1 MTTTHPLEQ
10 PEDTMKPHSPTL
22 LGIAVAIALAGG
34 LAMAQT
40 APKARVAKSDP
51 ALEAQLASAQKAL
64 DAAARRVAEINRELG
79 RDGVANVQIIE
90 RRGGGGRPVIGVVL
104 APDAQSGVRIAGVTP
119 ESGAAKAGLKA
130 GDRITSVNGTQVL
143 GSDGEMRLDNL
154 RKLMADLDS
163 GKAVRIG
170 YARDGKVQAVNV
182 TPSPDVDLVW
192 VGTPSPDMQMRKI
205 RVPGMAPDVSEEV
218 IRIGPR
224 PDCKGKD
231 CKFPA
236 LAEAFRWNGL
246 NLASVDPKLGR
257 YFGTDRGVL
266 VLSAGPDLATLQPGD
281 VIQKIDGH
289 AVGSPREAMDA
300 LRGKNA
306 DELALVEYLRDHKV
320 ASTRIK
326 APKLSFIPPPP
337 PPVPPVP
344 PVAPMRAPKAPPAPP
359 VPPAPPAAF
368 EENAEIIL
376 RGLPGDGAAPA
387 PDAQGNVVI
396 VHTDKRSDTL

>member
-1 MTTTHPLEQ
+1 
-10 PEDTMKPHSPTL
+10 MKPHSPTL

-51 ALEAQLASAQKAL
+51 ALEAQLASAQKEL

-192 VGTPSPDMQMRKI
+192 VGPPSPNMQMR
-205 RVPGMAPDVSEEV
+205 
-218 IRIGPR
+218 
-224 PDCKGKD
+224 
-231 CKFPA
+231 
-236 LAEAFRWNGL
+236 
-246 NLASVDPKLGR
+246 
-257 YFGTDRGVL
+257 
-266 VLSAGPDLATLQPGD
+266 
-281 VIQKIDGH
+281 
-289 AVGSPREAMDA
+289 GSPLPSAM
-300 LRGKNA
+300 
-306 DELALVEYLRDHKV
+306 
-320 ASTRIK
+320 S
-326 APKLSFIPPPP
+326 PKTWSYVRFSL
-337 PPVPPVP
+337 
-344 PVAPMRAPKAPPAPP
+344 MM
-359 VPPAPPAAF
+359 
-368 EENAEIIL
+368 
-376 RGLPGDGAAPA
+376 
-387 PDAQGNVVI
+387 
-396 VHTDKRSDTL
+396 